1 MRLSLILVFLWAL
14 AAPAAAYD
22 VKPHRDGSNAYSDN
36 PRGAETIDLSWG
48 DIDGDDALIW
58 RGQTLKTF
66 EGYMGIWLL
75 GAFPSLEKPS
85 LVLFGANPGGLYCNL
100 DLIVVDMASEP
111 PRVHDTVEGCAKTD
125 FLWTG
130 TRLLVANDRDGY
142 WSFIPGA
149 DSIKGPEWPLER
161 RVQAGEEAFSKGN
174 FATAWHYLWPVRDGR
189 DRRAPYLLGRMIEKG
204 NGIDKDERLSI
215 AYIHIAMELGSDD
228 AATRLGELA
237 DLGIRGP
244 DGLSGEAYRR
254 IAFRNRWNPHR
265 DPLADPKLWLRW
277 EAKYPQEK
285 ILGRTLFE
293 VEGFR
298 TRLRELI
305 DEKTYAELAAN
316 SRAWITNVDGEVLLV
331 AGCMSHPCGSSD
343 LYSILTELKEGGRTA
358 ICFLE
363 SGASVLGRNEIL
375 AATGFEARRRVA
387 DAQAPQ
393 AICDWNTLDI
403 EALIAPLRLPPDKAS
418 LFDVQ

>member
-14 AAPAAAYD
+14 AVPAAAYD
-22 VKPHRDGSNAYSDN
+22 VKPHRDGSNVD
-36 PRGAETIDLSWG
+36 IDFQDVPASLGLSWG
-48 DIDGDDALIW
+48 EVNGDAALQW

-66 EGYMGIWLL
+66 EGYMGVWLL
-75 GAFPSLEKPS
+75 GAFPSLENPS

-100 DLIVVDMASEP
+100 NLIVVDMTSEP
-111 PRVHDTVEGCAKTD
+111 PHVHDTVEGCLKTD

-130 TRLLVANDRDGY
+130 MRLLIADDRDGY
-142 WSFIPGA
+142 WSFNPGA
-149 DSIKGPEWPLER
+149 APIKGPELPLNER
-161 RVQAGEEAFSKGN
+161 VRAGEQAFKNGD

-204 NGIDKDERLSI
+204 YGVGKDERLSI
-215 AYIHIAMELGSDD
+215 AYFHIAMELGSDA

-298 TRLRELI
+298 QRLRELI
-305 DEKTYAELAAN
+305 DADAYSMMAEN
-316 SRAWITNVDGEVLLV
+316 GGAWITNVDDQVLSIR
-331 AGCMSHPCGSSD
+331 GCLFTACGASD

-358 ICFLE
+358 ICLLE

-375 AATGFEARRRVA
+375 AATGFGARRRVA

-403 EALIAPLRLPPDKAS
+403 EALIAPLRLSPDKAS